1 MRWWVKAQQLP
12 WLLLAALVG
21 SLLSIL
27 ASDVALPIPSLSGP
41 TAFGA
46 IRSFALIAVL
56 VTIATWTGAA
66 FGHKAPVL
74 ASVRRTDVFGSLA
87 AASVVAV
94 SAVIIACVQ
103 LVSGE
108 TAEPGW
114 LLVRDLLGFLSL
126 GIILLPWT
134 GYRYA
139 GIVPTVY
146 IFGAAVFGREAGVAG
161 EQTALWA
168 WPVSASDSLLY
179 WLPALLLA
187 FVALVATTLRSHT
200 ATSRIVISQALDT
213 RRE

>member
-12 WLLLAALVG
+12 WVLLAALIG
-21 SLLSIL
+21 SLLSIF

-41 TAFGA
+41 TAFSA

-56 VTIATWTGAA
+56 MAIATWTGAT

-74 ASVRRTDVFGSLA
+74 ASVRRTDVFGFLA
-87 AASVVAV
+87 VGGVVAL
-94 SAVIIACVQ
+94 SAVVVTAAQ
-103 LVSGE
+103 LISSE
-108 TAEPGW
+108 IAEPGW
-114 LLVRDLLGFLSL
+114 LMVRDLLGFLSL
-126 GIILLPWT
+126 GIVLLPWT

-146 IFGAAVFGREAGVAG
+146 VFGAAIFGREATAAG

-168 WPVSASDSLLY
+168 WPISASESLLY

-187 FVALVATTLRSHT
+187 FLALVVTTLRSHT
-200 ATSRIVISQALDT
+200 ASSRIVISQALDT